1 VIADKFV
8 DLYARNSGLRDK
20 LIAERDVVLTYALRA
35 LVDEGVMDHLAFK
48 GGTCLRKLVFGSAG
62 RFSEDLD
69 FTIDSAE
76 PDDDVLMRLVETFN
90 REHFGITFT
99 LDEYYKTDDDTSFGG
114 DVLYRHS
121 WNDAG
126 RFRLQV
132 RLRERPTLVAT
143 ERPMQHQ
150 GYFDRLEFP
159 MFNVRSLETIE
170 MIAEK
175 VRAAFQRAKV
185 RDLYD
190 LHRFATT
197 PFDGDLLRSLVVLK
211 LWQVRDP
218 FVPDALFEKL
228 RSGKYDW
235 ADLQRLLR
243 TADRVEPEALVTTVE
258 RRFGVLRHLT
268 ELEQAVVADARRA
281 RSPGLAERLRA
292 EIRQRARGGDG
303 QEAGSSP
310 KR

>member
-1 VIADKFV
+1 MIADKFV

-20 LIAERDVVLTYALRA
+20 LIDERDVVLTYALRA
-35 LVDEGVMDHLAFK
+35 LVDAGVMDHLAFK

-121 WNDAG
+121 WNEAG

-132 RLRERPTLVAT
+132 SLRERPTLVAT
-143 ERPMQHQ
+143 ARPMQHQ

-218 FVPDALFEKL
+218 FVPQARCSKSSAAASTTGPIC
-228 RSGKYDW
+228 SGCC
-235 ADLQRLLR
+235 APPI
-243 TADRVEPEALVTTVE
+243 A
-258 RRFGVLRHLT
+258 
-268 ELEQAVVADARRA
+268 
-281 RSPGLAERLRA
+281 
-292 EIRQRARGGDG
+292 
-303 QEAGSSP
+303 SSP
-310 KR
+310 RRSSQRPNVASTRSVT